1 MNVRYQY
8 GGINDE
14 DPINRILA
22 NKVKGKRPDG
32 MRVKR
37 MQDGGRT
44 SNLLRMLE
52 SQQLQPEL
60 EYQQPSSTRVDMPR
74 PIYTSPEEAN
84 IAESRAGMQTFFG
97 EDRKEFDPTK
107 TQGVKPVY
115 PLAEVTPAGDVK
127 AISES
132 LAEDKKAEA
141 ALLAGLALTP
151 IPTNTVKRIYN
162 SIESFVRPSNFDAA
176 EKVIDIIKFRGDP
189 AELIKTSG
197 MSGDIM
203 QMSDEARKNLADD
216 LRALGETEIY
226 DNEEIGQKIID
237 AGDYL
242 EKFSTPTAREDLP
255 DSIGSFKKTMTPED
269 VEEGTVMRYTTDDG
283 GFMELRKYKD
293 PYGDFGEV
301 YEMDIFARGE
311 GGPAQ
316 EAGKLLKAA
325 IEEVPKG
332 GVMNFQGT
340 LSTDSYPLVMKYIES
355 GKASVVESGEPLMLN
370 ASGRNPVLF
379 ARTFNVDKQDVID
392 MFGADPMKQRE
403 AYARSREAIDK
414 KLKSLGMP
422 RSNFDV
428 LDGLMMP
435 HPVIKKNLEKGEFMD
450 GGVIKPVRV
459 LKK

>member
-1 MNVRYQY
+1 
-8 GGINDE
+8 
-14 DPINRILA
+14 
-22 NKVKGKRPDG
+22 
-32 MRVKR
+32 
-37 MQDGGRT
+37 
-44 SNLLRMLE
+44 
-52 SQQLQPEL
+52 
-60 EYQQPSSTRVDMPR
+60 
-74 PIYTSPEEAN
+74 
-84 IAESRAGMQTFFG
+84 
-97 EDRKEFDPTK
+97 
-107 TQGVKPVY
+107 
-115 PLAEVTPAGDVK
+115 
-127 AISES
+127 
-132 LAEDKKAEA
+132 
-141 ALLAGLALTP
+141 
-151 IPTNTVKRIYN
+151 
-162 SIESFVRPSNFDAA
+162 
-176 EKVIDIIKFRGDP
+176 
-189 AELIKTSG
+189 
-197 MSGDIM
+197 
-203 QMSDEARKNLADD
+203 
-216 LRALGETEIY
+216 
-226 DNEEIGQKIID
+226 
-237 AGDYL
+237 
-242 EKFSTPTAREDLP
+242 
-255 DSIGSFKKTMTPED
+255 
-269 VEEGTVMRYTTDDG
+269 MRYTTDDG

-355 GKASVVESGEPLMLN
+355 GKASVVKSGEPLMLN
-370 ASGRNPVLF
+370 ASGKNPVLF

-428 LDGLMMP
+428 VDGLMMP